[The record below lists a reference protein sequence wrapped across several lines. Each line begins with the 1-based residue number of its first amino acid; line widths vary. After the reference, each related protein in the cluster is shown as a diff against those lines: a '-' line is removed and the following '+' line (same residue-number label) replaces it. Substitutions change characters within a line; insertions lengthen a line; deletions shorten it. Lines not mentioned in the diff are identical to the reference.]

1 LTDAHFLLYNPLNMK
16 AKIKNHFTKI
26 TNQRVYPATSQ
37 HANIGK
43 FINRIKTE
51 NILFDFETPL
61 WLMDEHYNMI
71 IHFEGRLF
79 MVQSDDFD
87 YVD

>member
-1 LTDAHFLLYNPLNMK
+1 MTKLNNMK
-16 AKIKNHFTKI
+16 AKIKNIFTPSGWRI
-26 TNQRVYPATSQ
+26 YPATSQ

-43 FINRIKTE
+43 SINRIKTE
-51 NILFDFETPL
+51 NILFDFETPI
-61 WLMDEHYNMI
+61 WLMNKRYDMI